1 MWGRDPKRRGQPRGH
16 QSGPCGRGCGDARPG
31 PLPPDSTSA
40 STSSLQAS
48 PKRRGTRGYYPGG
61 RTASAASAPATT
73 TSWSDTCDSSS
84 PARAA
89 RERVY
94 QRRSRETISLYR
106 EIQWPPG
113 GCREKPEGWGGE
125 ELESMRISP
134 RGGAK
139 QPRGWQPVGG
149 ARYLWERVGGPRSRR
164 GRGRSLESED
174 KRLSPQWLLTAEA
187 GTWRVPGVWTSS
199 LLDVIPPRGDA
210 TGKGVWFNFNALP
223 YIGGILFKKT
233 VSMLFHFSHC
243 PAISP
248 T

>member
-1 MWGRDPKRRGQPRGH
+1 MGGGVET
-16 QSGPCGRGCGDARPG
+16 PG
-31 PLPPDSTSA
+31 PAPFRRTAPQLPHA
-40 STSSLQAS
+40 LY
-48 PKRRGTRGYYPGG
+48 KLLRCGRGTRGYYPGG

-73 TSWSDTCDSSS
+73 ASWSDTCDSSS

-125 ELESMRISP
+125 ELESMRISL

-174 KRLSPQWLLTAEA
+174 CLLLTPSCLLLRR
-187 GTWRVPGVWTSS
+187 GRGRGPGVWSAS
-199 LLDVIPPRGDA
+199 FSPDWRPAYWMSFLRGEIA
-210 TGKGVWFNFNALP
+210 TGKGVWFNFNTLP